1 MAAHKV
7 AGFNLTLD
15 GSLFLAA
22 LHAVRT
28 AGVELAALG
37 RVGGRRDAALQ
48 HDTVHLRFRIRDRNC
63 REQSLRVRMQ
73 RITENILCRSVLYQI
88 AQIHNAD
95 GIGNILDY
103 RQVMGNEQVG
113 QLEKNQREMINNIF
127 EFDDLDAGD
136 IMTHRID
143 INALDCNLS
152 IEKAV
157 ELAIEYG
164 NSRLPV
170 YDEDLDRICGVLYV
184 KDLLKFV
191 GKPISNGEKLLSYT
205 RKPLFVPESMP
216 CGKLFAKMT
225 EARVM
230 LAIVIDEY
238 GGTAGLVT
246 MEDILESIVGN
257 ICDEYDGDEEQS
269 ITKINDS
276 TFTFD
281 GFADIDDVSKAL
293 GIQIPD
299 GDYDTIAGFVITLL
313 GYLPSEDDKKV
324 HTVKYDNLVFTV
336 LDVKDRRIGKI
347 KVEKVEVEK

>member
-1 MAAHKV
+1 M
-7 AGFNLTLD
+7 
-15 GSLFLAA
+15 
-22 LHAVRT
+22 
-28 AGVELAALG
+28 
-37 RVGGRRDAALQ
+37 
-48 HDTVHLRFRIRDRNC
+48 
-63 REQSLRVRMQ
+63 
-73 RITENILCRSVLYQI
+73 
-88 AQIHNAD
+88 
-95 GIGNILDY
+95 
-103 RQVMGNEQVG
+103 
-113 QLEKNQREMINNIF
+113 
-127 EFDDLDAGD
+127 
-136 IMTHRID
+136 
-143 INALDCNLS
+143 
-152 IEKAV
+152 
-157 ELAIEYG
+157 
-164 NSRLPV
+164 
-170 YDEDLDRICGVLYV
+170 
-184 KDLLKFV
+184 
-191 GKPISNGEKLLSYT
+191 SYT